1 MHAINEDS
9 IRINLKYRQ
18 EQLLAEAARD
28 HLADQA
34 RQHRS
39 NEPQTAVRSVWSAL
53 AWLAS
58 VHLWGTVAGGRG

>member
-1 MHAINEDS
+1 MHVINEDS
-9 IRINLKYRQ
+9 IRINLKHRQ

-39 NEPQTAVRSVWSAL
+39 HETRTAARSAWAAL

-58 VHLWGTVAGGRG
+58 VRIWGTVAGGRG

>member
-9 IRINLKYRQ
+9 IRINLKHRQ

-39 NEPQTAVRSVWSAL
+39 NQPKTAARSAWAAL

-58 VHLWGTVAGGRG
+58 VHLWGTVTGGRG

>member
-1 MHAINEDS
+1 MHVINEDS
-9 IRINLKYRQ
+9 IRINLKHRQ

-39 NEPQTAVRSVWSAL
+39 NETKTAVRSPWAVL

-58 VHLWGTVAGGRG
+58 VSIWGSVAGGRG